1 MRFIIDAIVIL
12 IGLAVVLWAM
22 TDYQ

>member
-12 IGLAVVLWAM
+12 ISLAVVLWAM